1 MILDNLCLYPC
12 FCICDIPCSQVN
24 GEIYT
29 QICSSE
35 EGECCV
41 SPLLGVDS
49 SPEISTDVDNED
61 NIINN
66 EKVERDD
73 DENCSSDSDTGLIK
87 LW

>member
-1 MILDNLCLYPC
+1 MILDNPWLYHSL
-12 FCICDIPCSQVN
+12 CICNIPCSQVN

-66 EKVERDD
+66 DEKVEGD
-73 DENCSSDSDTGLIK
+73 DENCSSDSDTGLVK

>member
-1 MILDNLCLYPC
+1 M
-12 FCICDIPCSQVN
+12 
-24 GEIYT
+24 
-29 QICSSE
+29 
-35 EGECCV
+35 

-73 DENCSSDSDTGLIK
+73 ENCSSDSDTGLIK

>member
-1 MILDNLCLYPC
+1 MNLE
-12 FCICDIPCSQVN
+12 S
-24 GEIYT
+24 YT

-49 SPEISTDVDNED
+49 SPEISTDVDNDE
-61 NIINN
+61 NNN
-66 EKVERDD
+66 EGQDKDG

-87 LW
+87 FW

>member
-1 MILDNLCLYPC
+1 M
-12 FCICDIPCSQVN
+12 
-24 GEIYT
+24 
-29 QICSSE
+29 
-35 EGECCV
+35 

-66 EKVERDD
+66 DEKVEGD

>member
-1 MILDNLCLYPC
+1 MASVFSVFVTILVL
-12 FCICDIPCSQVN
+12 QVN
-24 GEIYT
+24 GEVYT

-49 SPEISTDVDNED
+49 SPEISTDDNL
-61 NIINN
+61 INN
-66 EKVERDD
+66 KEQKGD

>member
-1 MILDNLCLYPC
+1 M
-12 FCICDIPCSQVN
+12 
-24 GEIYT
+24 
-29 QICSSE
+29 
-35 EGECCV
+35 

-66 EKVERDD
+66 EKVEGDD